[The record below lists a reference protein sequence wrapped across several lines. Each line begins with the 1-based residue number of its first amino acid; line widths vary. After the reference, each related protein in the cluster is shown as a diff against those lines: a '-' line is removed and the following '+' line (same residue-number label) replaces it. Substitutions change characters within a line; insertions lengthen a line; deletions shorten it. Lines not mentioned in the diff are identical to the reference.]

1 MPTCQ
6 HTECIPSVSHL
17 LAQDG
22 LVIDEEGHSPVFD
35 KLRVMFRDSHLV
47 GNLVSKWDLQ
57 ALDPLQFKAIIIL
70 TDNSDAASGGDL
82 DGVQAS
88 MKYRRRIRYE

>member
-1 MPTCQ
+1 M
-6 HTECIPSVSHL
+6 
-17 LAQDG
+17 
-22 LVIDEEGHSPVFD
+22 IDEEGHSPAFD
-35 KLRVMFRDSHLV
+35 NLRVMFRDPHLV

-57 ALDPLQFKAIIIL
+57 ALDPLQFKAVIIL

-88 MKYRRRIRYE
+88 LRYRQRRRSHCFFQPIVLGSLLL